1 MSQKPKRTAYTY
13 AENSAGNTV
22 HLARVLHAIFA
33 SKKLFNAVDKCQTWD
48 KNCVYRIPVV
58 GENFHKEANQPFEGS
73 SFPNDKKSYQGKDFI
88 ALRRKPMKII
98 LEACLSGKKSHV
110 KEAIATL
117 QNFLDAKSS
126 SKKQA
131 KYDETTPS
139 PKKEKIV
146 DTLPDTVDELT
157 LSNE

>member
-33 SKKLFNAVDKCQTWD
+33 SKKLFKAVDKCQTWD
-48 KNCVYRIPVV
+48 KNCLYRIPVV
-58 GENFHKEANQPFEGS
+58 GTNFHTEANQHFDG

-88 ALRRKPMKII
+88 ALRRKPMMII
-98 LEACLSGKKSHV
+98 LQACLSGKKSHI
-110 KEAIATL
+110 KDAIAVL

-126 SKKQA
+126 SKKKKVA
-131 KYDETTPS
+131 ETPS
-139 PKKEKIV
+139 PEKEKE
-146 DTLPDTVDELT
+146 TEELT

>member
-33 SKKLFNAVDKCQTWD
+33 SKKLFKAVDKCGPRD
-48 KNCVYRIPVV
+48 RNINYRIPVV
-58 GENFHKEANQPFEGS
+58 GTNFHTEANEPFGG

-88 ALRRKPMKII
+88 ALHRKPMMII
-98 LEACLSGKKSHV
+98 LQACLTGKKSHI
-110 KEAIATL
+110 KDAIATL
-117 QNFLDAKSS
+117 QNFLDVKSS

-139 PKKEKIV
+139 PEKEKE
-146 DTLPDTVDELT
+146 TEELT
-157 LSNE
+157 L